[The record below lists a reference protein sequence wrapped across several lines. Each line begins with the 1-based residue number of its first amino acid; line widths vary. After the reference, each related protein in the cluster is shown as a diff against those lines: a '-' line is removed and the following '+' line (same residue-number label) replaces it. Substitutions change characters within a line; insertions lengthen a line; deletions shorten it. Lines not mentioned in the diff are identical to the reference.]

1 MSRPPVPGD
10 PRPEDPWGPL
20 RRLTPARIGL
30 GQAGDGLPTAPMLA
44 FQAAHA
50 AARDAV
56 HLAFDADAVGRALAP
71 LPWCVAR
78 SRAPDRATYLRRPDL
93 GRRIDPEDA
102 AALAAMGGGPFD
114 AAIVIADGLSARA
127 VHENAAPLAVAL
139 AARLAGWRLAPVVLV
154 REGRVA
160 AGDAVAA
167 ALGAAMVAV
176 LIGERPGLSA
186 AGSLGCYLTHAPR
199 PGETR
204 DSERNCVSNIRPAG
218 LPVRAAAERIARL
231 MGAARRLGLTGIAL
245 KDDAPPALAAPPEPD
260 RR

>member
-1 MSRPPVPGD
+1 VSGPPVPDD
-10 PRPEDPWGPL
+10 PRTDDPWAPL
-20 RRLTPARIGL
+20 RRSTPARIGL
-30 GQAGDGLPTAPMLA
+30 GQAGDGLPTARLLE

-56 HLAFDADAVGRALAP
+56 HLPFDPDAVGRALDP
-71 LPWCVAR
+71 LPWRIAR

-93 GRRIDPEDA
+93 GRRIDPDDL
-102 AALAAMGGGPFD
+102 AALAATGGGPFD
-114 AAIVIADGLSARA
+114 AAIVVADGLSARA

-139 AARLAGWRLAPVVLV
+139 AGLLAGWRLAPVVLV
-154 REGRVA
+154 RQGRVA

-167 ALGAAMVAV
+167 ALGAGMVAV

-186 AGSLGCYLTHAPR
+186 ADSLGCYLTHAPR

-218 LPVRAAAERIARL
+218 LPVPAAAERIARL
-231 MGAARRLGLTGIAL
+231 MGEARRLGLTGIAL
-245 KDDAPPALAAPPEPD
+245 KDDAPPTLAAPPQPD